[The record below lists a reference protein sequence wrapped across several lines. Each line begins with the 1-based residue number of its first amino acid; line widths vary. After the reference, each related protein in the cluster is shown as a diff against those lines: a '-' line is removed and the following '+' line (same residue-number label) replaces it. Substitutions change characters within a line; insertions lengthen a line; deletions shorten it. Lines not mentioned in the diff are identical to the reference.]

1 MGWFRSVVR
10 RGRLE
15 LLLVECI
22 VAVVGRRKSGNAPTF
37 AKHRGF
43 ENLASLV
50 EECKTKLDL
59 LIELRENDHDQC
71 ADATIRFPTHVLGF
85 RYA

>member
-1 MGWFRSVVR
+1 
-10 RGRLE
+10 
-15 LLLVECI
+15 VECSSPWP
-22 VAVVGRRKSGNAPTF
+22 AGASHATRQPF

-59 LIELRENDHDQC
+59 RIELRENDHDQC
-71 ADATIRFPTHVLGF
+71 ADATIRFPTHVLRCRS